1 MQKNILQCAYNAHER
16 IAAMDEH
23 SQTQLF
29 KNEHFVQW
37 ILYEEFRKMFQLN
50 LQVSMVDMEF
60 QPQALQGGVGK
71 PPALDFALHPTEG
84 WPNQQIIAIEM
95 KRAHNWGEAKKSE
108 EIAGDL
114 ARLAYLLQTGH
125 AVQCYFIMFGL
136 TEDIEG
142 ISYPGF
148 TYQEQQYL
156 PKSMEATLDTTQIKT
171 GAYLDSNFKVKQE
184 LGECATELG
193 ATKTGVKV
201 WSVSLG

>member
-1 MQKNILQCAYNAHER
+1 
-16 IAAMDEH
+16 MDEH

-29 KNEHFVQW
+29 KDEHFVQW
-37 ILYEEFRKMFQLN
+37 ILYEEFRKVFQLN

-71 PPALDFALHPTEG
+71 PPALDFAIHTTDG
-84 WPNQQIIAIEM
+84 WANQKIIAIEM

-114 ARLAYLLQTGH
+114 TRLAYLLQEK
-125 AVQCYFIMFGL
+125 AALKCYFIMFGL
-136 TEDIEG
+136 TEDIQG

-148 TYQEQQYL
+148 TYQEQELYL
-156 PKSMEATLDTTQIKT
+156 PKSMEATLDTTKIKT
-171 GAYLDSNFKVKQE
+171 GAYLVSNFKIKQE
-184 LGECATELG
+184 FGEC